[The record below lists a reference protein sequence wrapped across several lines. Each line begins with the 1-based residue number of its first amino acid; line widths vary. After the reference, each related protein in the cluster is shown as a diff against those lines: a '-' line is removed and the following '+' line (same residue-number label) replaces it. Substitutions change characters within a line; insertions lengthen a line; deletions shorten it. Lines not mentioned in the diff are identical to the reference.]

1 MSFGISQ
8 SIKSR
13 AVQVCTPELLNQALD
28 NANVARICAEIRDAW
43 EQKMRGELSAED
55 FERCRRVLY
64 ASFVSQFDYPEDIA
78 DLAGDCEQNGFGVF
92 DALDC
97 IERASLQELQAL
109 LEELFLPEASVLSV
123 LLPDSDKVKEENHDL

>member
-43 EQKMRGELSAED
+43 EQKMRG
-55 FERCRRVLY
+55 
-64 ASFVSQFDYPEDIA
+64 
-78 DLAGDCEQNGFGVF
+78 
-92 DALDC
+92 
-97 IERASLQELQAL
+97 
-109 LEELFLPEASVLSV
+109 
-123 LLPDSDKVKEENHDL
+123 